1 MACWAPM
8 AVAKACSFEHFM
20 ENINAALSESRLPAS
35 QLEIEI
41 TESLFIDASPVA
53 LAHLHALRDRGVRV
67 ALDDFGTGYSSLSY
81 LRRFPF
87 DTLKI
92 DRSFVCELLNRPD
105 ARAIVRTIINLART
119 LGMNTVAEGVEEPAQ
134 LAVLQQA
141 GCMVT
146 QGFLIAKPM
155 PLDDFKDLLSNWEDG
170 HAPELGPIPQT
181 DFAQLEA
188 LRSTQKAWSATLA

>member
-1 MACWAPM
+1 MRLRPGSGTAF
-8 AVAKACSFEHFM
+8 AV
-20 ENINAALSESRLPAS
+20 
-35 QLEIEI
+35 
-41 TESLFIDASPVA
+41 
-53 LAHLHALRDRGVRV
+53 DRGHGEVLV
-67 ALDDFGTGYSSLSY
+67 L
-81 LRRFPF
+81 
-87 DTLKI
+87 
-92 DRSFVCELLNRPD
+92 VQELQRQAMKSPPVEEI